1 MQRRVLQR
9 VRRNCVG
16 EKIKGERKVRWDN
29 GMHFVY
35 NMYDIMVKKESSVSM
50 RIRSRHIKQSS
61 IYIKN
66 EIKLIFGLMMLPMNI
81 EM

>member
-61 IYIKN
+61 IYIKRN
-66 EIKLIFGLMMLPMNI
+66 QVGIWFDNASYEH
-81 EM
+81 

>member
-35 NMYDIMVKKESSVSM
+35 NMYDIMVKKESSDCM
-50 RIRSRHIKQSS
+50 LKEFRHIKQSS
-61 IYIKN
+61 
-66 EIKLIFGLMMLPMNI
+66 
-81 EM
+81 